1 LVPAG
6 PRRRDRR
13 QHPGRGAGTDYLDQ
27 NADGLTFDRFVG
39 KALLDHAVPGA
50 VVVAVEGDRT
60 VLLKGYGV
68 RSAGQP
74 EPVDQDTRFQVASL
88 SKFLAATA
96 LGTLVDDGRLGW
108 DTPLVTYVPALAF
121 HDPYATRHA
130 TLRDML
136 AHRSGLPAYTGDLLT
151 RLGHDA
157 EQALHRLRFLV
168 PDHSFR
174 ERWAYSNYGIFVAGI
189 AGARAAGST
198 KERVVVDRLFAPLG
212 MGRSGPVLAELT
224 KDGNHASGH
233 DIDGTIMPPEDVDA
247 FNGAGAFVSTGADM
261 ARWLRMMLAGG
272 SLDGRQVLKPET
284 VEEIYAASMVQGV
297 GGPLQ
302 DPNDSAGLGRE
313 SYRFLLDRVV
323 EKNGA
328 LNGIRTIA
336 TLVPEKRIGIM
347 VLANKQLTVFPE
359 AVRAE
364 FLERYLGPSG
374 RDLQAEIRA
383 QQPGWDA
390 LVELPAPLATAEPLG
405 RDLGTLAG
413 RYESRLYGP
422 ATIAVA
428 GEALSIEFGP
438 NRYAGALRHRSGDSF
453 LLSFPDPDVTP
464 GLVTFSSGPSG
475 EVTGFDGGMIAGAFT
490 IDYGGDFVFDTP
502 IGSGILRCDRR
513 PPCPLPRSA
522 PRSSTAS
529 KPPMR
534 SSRLDSGPTARSAP
548 TAAASAAPTR

>member
-1 LVPAG
+1 
-6 PRRRDRR
+6 
-13 QHPGRGAGTDYLDQ
+13 
-27 NADGLTFDRFVG
+27 
-39 KALLDHAVPGA
+39 
-50 VVVAVEGDRT
+50 
-60 VLLKGYGV
+60 
-68 RSAGQP
+68 
-74 EPVDQDTRFQVASL
+74 
-88 SKFLAATA
+88 
-96 LGTLVDDGRLGW
+96 
-108 DTPLVTYVPALAF
+108 
-121 HDPYATRHA
+121 
-130 TLRDML
+130 ML

-413 RYESRLYGP
+413 RYESRLQHYLGRT
-422 ATIAVA
+422 AERLIRCSAAACGRGRRWWETRTGA
-428 GEALSIEFGP
+428 GSWT
-438 NRYAGALRHRSGDSF
+438 AGSSRSWRRSG
-453 LLSFPDPDVTP
+453 TR
-464 GLVTFSSGPSG
+464 SGA
-475 EVTGFDGGMIAGAFT
+475 AG
-490 IDYGGDFVFDTP
+490 
-502 IGSGILRCDRR
+502 RR
-513 PPCPLPRSA
+513 STCGACSA
-522 PRSSTAS
+522 P
-529 KPPMR
+529 
-534 SSRLDSGPTARSAP
+534 
-548 TAAASAAPTR
+548 ASARASSPPRPGSA